1 MPIKKYSKEFKLEV
15 INYYKNNPVG
25 FTKTANHFNIP
36 SSTTVQEWIRK
47 YNIHGEKGLRENT
60 AKYDGKFRKYVVEY
74 MYKNHLSL
82 TETAMYFNIGHRDN
96 VKRWKEIYQN
106 KGAQAL
112 YFEESGRKKVMKK
125 NQKISKKKLEEMSH
139 KELLKEY
146 EKVRAE
152 NAYLKKLSAL
162 IQERTKLKK
171 KKR

>member
-1 MPIKKYSKEFKLEV
+1 M
-15 INYYKNNPVG
+15 
-25 FTKTANHFNIP
+25 
-36 SSTTVQEWIRK
+36 
-47 YNIHGEKGLRENT
+47 
-60 AKYDGKFRKYVVEY
+60 
-74 MYKNHLSL
+74 
-82 TETAMYFNIGHRDN
+82 
-96 VKRWKEIYQN
+96 
-106 KGAQAL
+106 